1 MVLDYVEPREFGNC
15 YQLAIASA
23 ALVGQV
29 RMTGPKIG
37 HLLDPHVTQGCHE
50 PTSFLFGWFG
60 SKGKHADLAPESLIK
75 RLHPQ
80 IHAEFAKKPKLRR
93 GFMKEMQMGL
103 KHSLAHGEEAV
114 EDYRALMNENIQ
126 ELNRVVD
133 EESPEHLQQLLKHA
147 EMTMS
152 EHQQPTPWQM
162 AQRLG
167 IATAPVLLEPPVD
180 LGGFRQA
187 LRHKSC
193 RFRDFL

>member
-1 MVLDYVEPREFGNC
+1 
-15 YQLAIASA
+15 
-23 ALVGQV
+23 
-29 RMTGPKIG
+29 
-37 HLLDPHVTQGCHE
+37 
-50 PTSFLFGWFG
+50 
-60 SKGKHADLAPESLIK
+60 
-75 RLHPQ
+75 
-80 IHAEFAKKPKLRR
+80 
-93 GFMKEMQMGL
+93 MKEMQMGL

-114 EDYRALMNENIQ
+114 EDYRTLMNENIQ

-187 LRHKSC
+187 LCDKSG